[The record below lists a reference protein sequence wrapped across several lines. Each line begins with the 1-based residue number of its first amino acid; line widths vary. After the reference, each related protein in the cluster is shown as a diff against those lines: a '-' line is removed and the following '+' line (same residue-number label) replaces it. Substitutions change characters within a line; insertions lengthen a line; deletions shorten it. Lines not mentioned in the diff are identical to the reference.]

1 MRLLIFISILLSVMY
16 ATNPT
21 TSNFSSFVADRISEK
36 AREEGAKEDLSKRSS
51 SSNPLELVLWF
62 TIILELIL
70 LLIQT
75 KVSDF

>member
-1 MRLLIFISILLSVMY
+1 MSGLNPVTIILIVNSL
-16 ATNPT
+16 
-21 TSNFSSFVADRISEK
+21 SFVSLVLTQNETTK
-36 AREEGAKEDLSKRSS
+36 EELSKKSS

-62 TIILELIL
+62 TVILELIL

>member
-1 MRLLIFISILLSVMY
+1 MSGLNPVTIILIVNSLSVVSLVL
-16 ATNPT
+16 TQNET
-21 TSNFSSFVADRISEK
+21 
-36 AREEGAKEDLSKRSS
+36 AKEELSKKSS

-62 TIILELIL
+62 TVILELIL

>member
-1 MRLLIFISILLSVMY
+1 MSGLNPVTIILIVNSLSVVSLVI
-16 ATNPT
+16 TQNET
-21 TSNFSSFVADRISEK
+21 
-36 AREEGAKEDLSKRSS
+36 AKEELSKKSS

-62 TIILELIL
+62 TVILELIL